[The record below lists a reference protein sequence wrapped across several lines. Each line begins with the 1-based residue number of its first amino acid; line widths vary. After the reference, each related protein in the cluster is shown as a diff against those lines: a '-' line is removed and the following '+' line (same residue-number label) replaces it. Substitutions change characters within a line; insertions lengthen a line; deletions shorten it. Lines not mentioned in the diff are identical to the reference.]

1 MTRRYAI
8 GTAGTLAAGFA
19 ALLLAA
25 CQAGGGEAGFYNDQ
39 GIEALRQDHYE
50 EARRDFEAALKRS
63 PKDAVI
69 WGNLG
74 VALTRMERFEEALD
88 AYKKSHDLDPDDA
101 VTVAEMSSIQY
112 RLGHYADAEAGFREA
127 IRLEPRAP
135 EFHSSLAL
143 ALLKEGRRQEARAE
157 LDKALPEADKRGLVR
172 YQQAKFQ
179 LLTGDMAAALDTFE
193 RSLKEYPAGA
203 RDSVSDPDFEPL
215 QDDPRY
221 QELVKDWWRP
231 QGTGS

>member
-1 MTRRYAI
+1 M
-8 GTAGTLAAGFA
+8 LA

-25 CQAGGGEAGFYNDQ
+25 CQGGGGEAGFYNDQ

-50 EARRDFEAALKRS
+50 EARRDFEAALKLS

-74 VALTRMERFEEALD
+74 VALSRQERYEEALD
-88 AYKKSHDLDPDDA
+88 AYARSHDLDPDDA
-101 VTVAEMSSIQY
+101 VTVAEMASITY
-112 RLGHYADAEAGFREA
+112 RLGRYAEAEAGFREA

-143 ALLKEGRRQEARAE
+143 ALLKQGRGDEARAE

-172 YQQAKFQ
+172 YQEAKFK
-179 LLTGDMAAALDTFE
+179 LLTGDTDGALATFRE
-193 RSLKEYPAGA
+193 SLKRYPAGA

-215 QDDPRY
+215 HDDPRY

-231 QGTGS
+231 RGAGS

>member
-1 MTRRYAI
+1 V
-8 GTAGTLAAGFA
+8 LA

-25 CQAGGGEAGFYNDQ
+25 CQDSGGDAGFYNDQ

-50 EARRDFEAALKRS
+50 EARRDFEAALKVS

-74 VALTRMERFEEALD
+74 VALTRLERPEEALA
-88 AYKKSHDLDPDDA
+88 AYQKSHDLDPDDA
-101 VTVAEMSSIQY
+101 VTVAEMASITY
-112 RLGHYADAEAGFREA
+112 RLARYGEAEAGFRDA

-143 ALLKEGRRQEARAE
+143 ALLHQGKADEARAE

-172 YQQAKFQ
+172 YQQAKFL
-179 LLTGDMAAALDTFE
+179 LLTGDTAGALSTFE
-193 RSLKEYPAGA
+193 ESLKHYPAGA

-215 QDDPRY
+215 HDDPRY
-221 QELVKDWWRP
+221 QELVRDWWRP
-231 QGTGS
+231 RGSGS